1 MFHCPDQNHY
11 DLRSRF
17 MKTLIKNCRLVSPD
31 VDLANASILLA
42 EGKIAGIY
50 TGDSLPAAD
59 RVIEAA
65 GLIAMPGFVDVH
77 CHGRNNFDFCDAL
90 TEGVNTIAKG
100 KLSEGVTTLLPT
112 TLTLPETD
120 LAATLKS
127 VASYDGKGC
136 KLPGVHLEGPF
147 INPKC
152 TGAQNPAFVRK
163 PDVEE
168 VKRLNAIYPV
178 LKVSFAVEQPGA
190 EQLCE
195 DLRNLGITPS
205 CVHSAANYT
214 QFKAAYAKGLRN
226 LSHFCNQMTPLH
238 HRDIGLV
245 GAGLLNDGVSI
256 ELICDKLHVSPEMIA
271 LVFKVKDAAHIQL
284 ISDAMRASGMPNG
297 EYTLGGLPVIVK
309 DGAARLKEGG
319 ALAGS
324 TLKIVDALHN
334 VAEITDLPLKELV
347 KSTSFAQAQAL
358 GLAGIG
364 KLEAGY
370 LADLVLLTEDFQ
382 VSKTLV
388 DGVVRYE
395 A

>member
-1 MFHCPDQNHY
+1 
-11 DLRSRF
+11 
-17 MKTLIKNCRLVSPD
+17 MKTLIKNCRLISPD
-31 VDLANASILLA
+31 LDLADASILI
-42 EGKIAGIY
+42 ESGKIAGIF
-50 TGDSLPAAD
+50 TASSLPAAD
-59 RVIEAA
+59 RIVDAA
-65 GLIAMPGFVDVH
+65 GLTAMPGFVDVH

-90 TEGVNTIAKG
+90 VDGVNTIARE
-100 KLSEGVTTLLPT
+100 KLAEGVTTLLPT
-112 TLTLPETD
+112 TLTLPEAD

-127 VASYDGKGC
+127 VAAYDGRGC

-178 LKVSFAVEQPGA
+178 LKVSFAVEEEGGDR
-190 EQLCE
+190 LCE
-195 DLRNLGITPS
+195 ELRNLGITPS
-205 CVHSAANYT
+205 CVHSAANYS
-214 QFKAAYAKGLRN
+214 QFKAGYAKGLRN

-245 GAGLLNDGVSI
+245 GAGLLNDGVFI
-256 ELICDKLHVSPEMIA
+256 EFICDRLHISPDMIA
-271 LVFKVKDAAHIQL
+271 LVFKVKDAGHIQL

-297 EYTLGGLPVIVK
+297 EYTLGGLPVIVQG
-309 DGAARLKEGG
+309 GAARLKEGG

-324 TLKIVDALHN
+324 TLQIMDALRN
-334 VAEITDLPLKELV
+334 VAEITSLPLKELV

-358 GLAGIG
+358 GLPGIG
-364 KLEAGY
+364 KLEPGY
-370 LADLVLLTEDFQ
+370 QADIVLLTREFK

-388 DGVVRYE
+388 DGEIRYE

>member
-1 MFHCPDQNHY
+1 
-11 DLRSRF
+11 

-31 VDLANASILLA
+31 LDLADASILIEA
-42 EGKIAGIY
+42 GKIAGIF
-50 TGDSLPAAD
+50 TASSLPAAD
-59 RVIEAA
+59 RTVDAA
-65 GLIAMPGFVDVH
+65 GLTAMPGFVDVH

-90 TEGVNTIAKG
+90 VDGVNTIARE
-100 KLSEGVTTLLPT
+100 KLAEGVTTLLPT
-112 TLTLPETD
+112 TLTLPEAD

-127 VASYDGKGC
+127 VAAYDGKGC

-178 LKVSFAVEQPGA
+178 LKVSFAVEEEGGDR
-190 EQLCE
+190 LCE
-195 DLRNLGITPS
+195 ELRNLGITPS
-205 CVHSAANYT
+205 CVHSAASYG
-214 QFKAAYAKGLRN
+214 QFKAGYAKGLRN

-245 GAGLLNDGVSI
+245 GAGLLNDGVFI
-256 ELICDKLHVSPEMIA
+256 EFICDKLHISPDMIA
-271 LVFKVKDAAHIQL
+271 LVFKVKDAGHIQL

-297 EYTLGGLPVIVK
+297 EYTLGGLPVIVQG
-309 DGAARLKEGG
+309 GAARLKEGG

-324 TLKIVDALHN
+324 TLQIMDALRN
-334 VAEITDLPLKELV
+334 VAEITSLPLKELV
-347 KSTSFAQAQAL
+347 KSTSFAQTQAL
-358 GLAGIG
+358 GLPGIG
-364 KLEAGY
+364 KLEPGY
-370 LADLVLLTEDFQ
+370 QADIVLLTREFK

-388 DGVVRYE
+388 DGEIRYE

>member
-1 MFHCPDQNHY
+1 
-11 DLRSRF
+11 

-31 VDLANASILLA
+31 LDLADASILIEA
-42 EGKIAGIY
+42 GKITGIF
-50 TGDSLPAAD
+50 TASSLPAAD
-59 RVIEAA
+59 RTVDAA
-65 GLIAMPGFVDVH
+65 GLTAMPGFVDVH

-90 TEGVNTIAKG
+90 VDGVNTIARE
-100 KLSEGVTTLLPT
+100 KLAEGVTTLLPT
-112 TLTLPETD
+112 TLTLPEAD

-127 VASYDGKGC
+127 VAAYDGKGC

-168 VKRLNAIYPV
+168 VKRLNAISPV
-178 LKVSFAVEQPGA
+178 LKVSFAVEEEGGDR
-190 EQLCE
+190 LCE
-195 DLRNLGITPS
+195 ELRNLGITPS
-205 CVHSAANYT
+205 CVHSAASYG
-214 QFKAAYAKGLRN
+214 QFKAGYAKGLRN

-245 GAGLLNDGVSI
+245 GAGLLNDGVFI
-256 ELICDKLHVSPEMIA
+256 EFICDKLHISPDMIA
-271 LVFKVKDAAHIQL
+271 LVFKVKDAGHIQL

-297 EYTLGGLPVIVK
+297 EYTLGGLPVIVQG
-309 DGAARLKEGG
+309 GAARLKEGG

-324 TLKIVDALHN
+324 TLQIMDALRN
-334 VAEITDLPLKELV
+334 VAEITSLPLKELV

-358 GLAGIG
+358 GLPGIG
-364 KLEAGY
+364 KLEPGY
-370 LADLVLLTEDFQ
+370 QADIVLLTREFK

-388 DGVVRYE
+388 DGEIRYE

>member
-1 MFHCPDQNHY
+1 
-11 DLRSRF
+11 

-31 VDLANASILLA
+31 LDLADASILIEA
-42 EGKIAGIY
+42 GKITGIF
-50 TGDSLPAAD
+50 TASSLPAAD
-59 RVIEAA
+59 RTVDAA
-65 GLIAMPGFVDVH
+65 GLTAMPGFVDVH

-90 TEGVNTIAKG
+90 VDGVNTIARE
-100 KLSEGVTTLLPT
+100 KLAEGVTTLLPT
-112 TLTLPETD
+112 TLTLPEAD

-127 VASYDGKGC
+127 VAAYDGKGC

-152 TGAQNPAFVRK
+152 TGAQNPVFVRK

-178 LKVSFAVEQPGA
+178 LKVSFAVEEEGGDR
-190 EQLCE
+190 LCE
-195 DLRNLGITPS
+195 ELRNLGITPS
-205 CVHSAANYT
+205 CVHSAASYG
-214 QFKAAYAKGLRN
+214 QFKAGYAKGLRN

-245 GAGLLNDGVSI
+245 GAGLLNDGVFI
-256 ELICDKLHVSPEMIA
+256 EFICDKLHISPDMIA
-271 LVFKVKDAAHIQL
+271 LVFKVKDAGHIQL

-297 EYTLGGLPVIVK
+297 EYTLGGLPVIVQG
-309 DGAARLKEGG
+309 GAARLKEGG

-324 TLKIVDALHN
+324 TLQIMDALRN
-334 VAEITDLPLKELV
+334 VAEITSLPLKELV

-358 GLAGIG
+358 GLPGIG
-364 KLEAGY
+364 KLEPGY
-370 LADLVLLTEDFQ
+370 QADIVLLTREFK

-388 DGVVRYE
+388 DGEIRYE

>member
-1 MFHCPDQNHY
+1 
-11 DLRSRF
+11 

-31 VDLANASILLA
+31 LDLADASILIEA
-42 EGKIAGIY
+42 GKITGIF
-50 TGDSLPAAD
+50 TASSLPAAD
-59 RVIEAA
+59 RTVDAA
-65 GLIAMPGFVDVH
+65 GLTAMPGFVDVH

-90 TEGVNTIAKG
+90 VDGVNTIARE
-100 KLSEGVTTLLPT
+100 KLAEGVTTLLPT
-112 TLTLPETD
+112 TLTLPEAD

-127 VASYDGKGC
+127 VAAYDGKGC

-178 LKVSFAVEQPGA
+178 LKVSFAVEEEGGDR
-190 EQLCE
+190 LCE
-195 DLRNLGITPS
+195 ELRNLGITPS
-205 CVHSAANYT
+205 CVHSAASYG
-214 QFKAAYAKGLRN
+214 QFKAGYAKGLRN

-245 GAGLLNDGVSI
+245 GAGLLNDGVFI
-256 ELICDKLHVSPEMIA
+256 EFICDKLHISPDMIA
-271 LVFKVKDAAHIQL
+271 LVFKVKDAGHIQL

-297 EYTLGGLPVIVK
+297 EYTLGGLPVIVQG
-309 DGAARLKEGG
+309 GAARLKEGG

-324 TLKIVDALHN
+324 TLQIMDALRN
-334 VAEITDLPLKELV
+334 VAEITSLPLKELV

-358 GLAGIG
+358 GLPGIG
-364 KLEAGY
+364 KLEPGY
-370 LADLVLLTEDFQ
+370 QADIVLLTGEFK

-388 DGVVRYE
+388 DGEIRYE

>member
-1 MFHCPDQNHY
+1 
-11 DLRSRF
+11 

-31 VDLANASILLA
+31 LDLADASILIEA
-42 EGKIAGIY
+42 GKIAGIF
-50 TGDSLPAAD
+50 TASSLPAAD
-59 RVIEAA
+59 RTVDAA
-65 GLIAMPGFVDVH
+65 GLTAMPGFVDVH

-90 TEGVNTIAKG
+90 VDGVNTIARE
-100 KLSEGVTTLLPT
+100 KLAEGVTTLLPT
-112 TLTLPETD
+112 TLTLPEAD
-120 LAATLKS
+120 LVATLKS
-127 VASYDGKGC
+127 VAAYDGKGC

-178 LKVSFAVEQPGA
+178 LKVSFAVEEEGGDR
-190 EQLCE
+190 LCE
-195 DLRNLGITPS
+195 ELRNLGITPS
-205 CVHSAANYT
+205 CVHSAASYG
-214 QFKAAYAKGLRN
+214 QFKAGYAKGLRN

-245 GAGLLNDGVSI
+245 GAGLLNDGVFI
-256 ELICDKLHVSPEMIA
+256 EFICDKLHISPDLIA
-271 LVFKVKDAAHIQL
+271 LVFKVKDAGHIQL

-297 EYTLGGLPVIVK
+297 EYTLGGLPVIVQG
-309 DGAARLKEGG
+309 GAARLKEGG

-324 TLKIVDALHN
+324 TLQIMDALRN
-334 VAEITDLPLKELV
+334 VAEITSLPLKELV

-358 GLAGIG
+358 GLPGIG
-364 KLEAGY
+364 KLEPGY
-370 LADLVLLTEDFQ
+370 QADIVLLTREFK

-388 DGVVRYE
+388 DGEIRYE

>member
-1 MFHCPDQNHY
+1 
-11 DLRSRF
+11 

-31 VDLANASILLA
+31 LDLADASILIEA
-42 EGKIAGIY
+42 GKIAGIF
-50 TGDSLPAAD
+50 TASSLPAAD
-59 RVIEAA
+59 RTVDAA
-65 GLIAMPGFVDVH
+65 GLTAMPGFVDVH

-90 TEGVNTIAKG
+90 VDGVNTIARE
-100 KLSEGVTTLLPT
+100 KLAEGVTTLLPT
-112 TLTLPETD
+112 TLTLPEAD

-127 VASYDGKGC
+127 VAAYDGKGC

-178 LKVSFAVEQPGA
+178 LKVSFAVEEEGGDR
-190 EQLCE
+190 LCE
-195 DLRNLGITPS
+195 ELRNLGIPPS
-205 CVHSAANYT
+205 CVHSAASYG
-214 QFKAAYAKGLRN
+214 QFKAGYAKGLRN

-245 GAGLLNDGVSI
+245 GAGLLNDGVFI
-256 ELICDKLHVSPEMIA
+256 EFICDKLHISPDMIA
-271 LVFKVKDAAHIQL
+271 LVFKVKDAGHIQL

-297 EYTLGGLPVIVK
+297 EYTLGGLPVIVQG
-309 DGAARLKEGG
+309 GAARLKEGG

-324 TLKIVDALHN
+324 TLQIMDALRN
-334 VAEITDLPLKELV
+334 VAEITSLPLKELV

-358 GLAGIG
+358 GLPGIG
-364 KLEAGY
+364 KLEPGY
-370 LADLVLLTEDFQ
+370 QADIVLLTREFK

-388 DGVVRYE
+388 DGEIRYE

>member
-1 MFHCPDQNHY
+1 
-11 DLRSRF
+11 

-31 VDLANASILLA
+31 LDLADPSILIEA
-42 EGKIAGIY
+42 GKIAGIF
-50 TGDSLPAAD
+50 TASSLPAAD
-59 RVIEAA
+59 RTVDAA
-65 GLIAMPGFVDVH
+65 GLTAMPGFVDVH

-90 TEGVNTIAKG
+90 VDGVNTIARE
-100 KLSEGVTTLLPT
+100 KLAEGVTTLLPT
-112 TLTLPETD
+112 TLTLPEAD

-127 VASYDGKGC
+127 VAAYDGRGC

-178 LKVSFAVEQPGA
+178 LKVSFAVEEEGGDR
-190 EQLCE
+190 LCE
-195 DLRNLGITPS
+195 ELRNLGITPS
-205 CVHSAANYT
+205 CVHSAANYS
-214 QFKAAYAKGLRN
+214 QFKAGYAKGLRN

-245 GAGLLNDGVSI
+245 GAGLLNDGVFI
-256 ELICDKLHVSPEMIA
+256 EFICDKLHISPDMIA
-271 LVFKVKDAAHIQL
+271 LVFKVKDAGHIQL

-297 EYTLGGLPVIVK
+297 EYTLGGLPVIVQG
-309 DGAARLKEGG
+309 GAARLKEGG

-324 TLKIVDALHN
+324 TLQIMDALRN
-334 VAEITDLPLKELV
+334 VAEITSLPLKELV

-358 GLAGIG
+358 GLPGIG
-364 KLEAGY
+364 KLEPGY
-370 LADLVLLTEDFQ
+370 QADIVLLTREFK

-388 DGVVRYE
+388 DGEIRYE

>member
-1 MFHCPDQNHY
+1 
-11 DLRSRF
+11 

-31 VDLANASILLA
+31 LDLADASILIEA
-42 EGKIAGIY
+42 GKIAGIF
-50 TGDSLPAAD
+50 TASSLPTAD
-59 RVIEAA
+59 RTVDAA
-65 GLIAMPGFVDVH
+65 GLTAMPGFVDVH

-90 TEGVNTIAKG
+90 VDGVNTIARE
-100 KLSEGVTTLLPT
+100 KLAEGVTTLLPT
-112 TLTLPETD
+112 TLTLPEAD

-127 VASYDGKGC
+127 VAAYDGKGC

-178 LKVSFAVEQPGA
+178 LKVSFAVEEEGGDR
-190 EQLCE
+190 LCE
-195 DLRNLGITPS
+195 ELRNLGITPS
-205 CVHSAANYT
+205 CVHSAASYG
-214 QFKAAYAKGLRN
+214 QFKAGYAKGLRN

-245 GAGLLNDGVSI
+245 GAGLLNDGVFI
-256 ELICDKLHVSPEMIA
+256 EFICDKLHISPDMIA
-271 LVFKVKDAAHIQL
+271 LVFKVKDAGHIQL

-297 EYTLGGLPVIVK
+297 EYTLGGLPVIVQG
-309 DGAARLKEGG
+309 GAARLKEGG

-324 TLKIVDALHN
+324 TLQIMDALRN
-334 VAEITDLPLKELV
+334 VAEITSLPLKELV

-358 GLAGIG
+358 GLPGIG
-364 KLEAGY
+364 KLEPGY
-370 LADLVLLTEDFQ
+370 QADIVLLTREFK

-388 DGVVRYE
+388 DGEIRYE

>member
-1 MFHCPDQNHY
+1 
-11 DLRSRF
+11 

-31 VDLANASILLA
+31 LDLADASILIEA
-42 EGKIAGIY
+42 GKITGIF
-50 TGDSLPAAD
+50 TASSLPAAD
-59 RVIEAA
+59 RTVDAA
-65 GLIAMPGFVDVH
+65 GLTAMPGFVDVH

-90 TEGVNTIAKG
+90 VDGVNTIARE
-100 KLSEGVTTLLPT
+100 KLAEGVTTLLPT
-112 TLTLPETD
+112 TLTLPEAD

-127 VASYDGKGC
+127 VAAYDGKGC

-178 LKVSFAVEQPGA
+178 LKVSFAVEEEGGDR
-190 EQLCE
+190 LCE
-195 DLRNLGITPS
+195 ELRNLGITPS
-205 CVHSAANYT
+205 CVHSAASYG
-214 QFKAAYAKGLRN
+214 QFKAGYAKGLRN

-245 GAGLLNDGVSI
+245 GAGLLNDGVFI
-256 ELICDKLHVSPEMIA
+256 EFICDKLHVSPDMIA
-271 LVFKVKDAAHIQL
+271 LVFKVKDAGHIQL

-297 EYTLGGLPVIVK
+297 EYTLGGLPVIVQG
-309 DGAARLKEGG
+309 GAARLKEGG

-324 TLKIVDALHN
+324 TLQIMDALRN
-334 VAEITDLPLKELV
+334 VAEITSLPLKELV

-358 GLAGIG
+358 GLSGIG
-364 KLEAGY
+364 KLEPGY
-370 LADLVLLTEDFQ
+370 QADIVLLTKEFK

-388 DGVVRYE
+388 DGEIRYE
-395 A
+395 N

>member
-1 MFHCPDQNHY
+1 
-11 DLRSRF
+11 

-31 VDLANASILLA
+31 LDLADASILIEA
-42 EGKIAGIY
+42 GKIAGMF
-50 TGDSLPAAD
+50 TASSLPAAD
-59 RVIEAA
+59 RTVDAS
-65 GLIAMPGFVDVH
+65 GLTAMPGFVDVH

-90 TEGVNTIAKG
+90 VDGVNTIARE
-100 KLSEGVTTLLPT
+100 KLAEGVTTLLPT
-112 TLTLPETD
+112 TLTLPEAD

-127 VASYDGKGC
+127 VAAYDGRGC

-178 LKVSFAVEQPGA
+178 LKVSFAVEEEGGDR
-190 EQLCE
+190 LCE
-195 DLRNLGITPS
+195 ELRNLGITPS
-205 CVHSAANYT
+205 CVHSAANYS
-214 QFKAAYAKGLRN
+214 QFKAGYAKGLRN

-245 GAGLLNDGVSI
+245 GAGLLNDGVFI
-256 ELICDKLHVSPEMIA
+256 EFICDKLHISPDMIA
-271 LVFKVKDAAHIQL
+271 LVFKVKDAGHIQL

-297 EYTLGGLPVIVK
+297 EYTLGGLPVIVQG
-309 DGAARLKEGG
+309 GAARLKEGG

-324 TLKIVDALHN
+324 TLQIMDALRN
-334 VAEITDLPLKELV
+334 VAEITSLPLKELV

-358 GLAGIG
+358 GLPGIG
-364 KLEAGY
+364 KLEPGY
-370 LADLVLLTEDFQ
+370 QADIVLLTREFK

-388 DGVVRYE
+388 DGEIRYE

>member
-1 MFHCPDQNHY
+1 
-11 DLRSRF
+11 
-17 MKTLIKNCRLVSPD
+17 MKTLINNCRLVSPD
-31 VDLANASILLA
+31 LDLADASILIEA
-42 EGKIAGIY
+42 GKIAGIF
-50 TGDSLPAAD
+50 TASSLPAAD
-59 RVIEAA
+59 RTVDAA
-65 GLIAMPGFVDVH
+65 GLTAMPGFVDVH

-90 TEGVNTIAKG
+90 VDGVNTIARE
-100 KLSEGVTTLLPT
+100 KLAEGVTTLLPT
-112 TLTLPETD
+112 TLTLPEAD

-127 VASYDGKGC
+127 VAAYDGKGC

-178 LKVSFAVEQPGA
+178 LKVSFAVEEEGGDR
-190 EQLCE
+190 LCE
-195 DLRNLGITPS
+195 ELRNLGITPS
-205 CVHSAANYT
+205 CVHSAASYG
-214 QFKAAYAKGLRN
+214 QFKAGYAKGLRN

-245 GAGLLNDGVSI
+245 GAGLLNDGVFI
-256 ELICDKLHVSPEMIA
+256 EFICDKLHISPDMIA
-271 LVFKVKDAAHIQL
+271 LVFKVKDAGHIQL

-297 EYTLGGLPVIVK
+297 EYTLGGLPVIVQG
-309 DGAARLKEGG
+309 GAARLKEGG

-324 TLKIVDALHN
+324 TLQIMDALRN
-334 VAEITDLPLKELV
+334 VAEITSLPLKELV

-358 GLAGIG
+358 GLPGIG
-364 KLEAGY
+364 KLEPGY
-370 LADLVLLTEDFQ
+370 QADIVLLTREFK

-388 DGVVRYE
+388 DGEIRYE

>member
-1 MFHCPDQNHY
+1 
-11 DLRSRF
+11 

-31 VDLANASILLA
+31 LDLADASILIEA
-42 EGKIAGIY
+42 GKITGIF
-50 TGDSLPAAD
+50 TASSLPAAD
-59 RVIEAA
+59 RTVDAA
-65 GLIAMPGFVDVH
+65 GLTAMPGFVDVH

-90 TEGVNTIAKG
+90 VDGVNTIARE
-100 KLSEGVTTLLPT
+100 KLAEGVTTLLPT
-112 TLTLPETD
+112 TLTLPEAD

-127 VASYDGKGC
+127 VAAYDGKGC

-178 LKVSFAVEQPGA
+178 LKVSFAVEEEGGDR
-190 EQLCE
+190 LCE
-195 DLRNLGITPS
+195 ELRNLGITPS
-205 CVHSAANYT
+205 CVHSAASYG
-214 QFKAAYAKGLRN
+214 QFKAGYAKGLRN

-245 GAGLLNDGVSI
+245 GAGLLNDGDFI
-256 ELICDKLHVSPEMIA
+256 EFICDKLHISPDMIA
-271 LVFKVKDAAHIQL
+271 LVFKVKDAGHIQL

-297 EYTLGGLPVIVK
+297 EYTLGGLPVIVQG
-309 DGAARLKEGG
+309 GAARLKEGG

-324 TLKIVDALHN
+324 TLQIMDALRN
-334 VAEITDLPLKELV
+334 VAEITSLPLKELV

-358 GLAGIG
+358 GLPGIG
-364 KLEAGY
+364 KLEPGY
-370 LADLVLLTEDFQ
+370 QADIVLLTREFK

-388 DGVVRYE
+388 DGEIRYE

>member
-1 MFHCPDQNHY
+1 
-11 DLRSRF
+11 

-31 VDLANASILLA
+31 LDLADASILIEA
-42 EGKIAGIY
+42 GKIAGIF
-50 TGDSLPAAD
+50 TASSLPAAD
-59 RVIEAA
+59 RTVDAA
-65 GLIAMPGFVDVH
+65 GLTAMPGFVDVH

-90 TEGVNTIAKG
+90 VDGVNTIARE
-100 KLSEGVTTLLPT
+100 KLAEGVTTLLPT
-112 TLTLPETD
+112 TLTLPEAD

-127 VASYDGKGC
+127 VAAYDGKGC

-178 LKVSFAVEQPGA
+178 LKVSFAVEEEGGDR
-190 EQLCE
+190 LCE
-195 DLRNLGITPS
+195 ELRNLGITPS
-205 CVHSAANYT
+205 CVHSAANYS
-214 QFKAAYAKGLRN
+214 QFKAGYAKGLRN

-245 GAGLLNDGVSI
+245 GAGLLNDGVFI
-256 ELICDKLHVSPEMIA
+256 EFICDKLHISPDMIA
-271 LVFKVKDAAHIQL
+271 LVFKVKDAGHIQL

-297 EYTLGGLPVIVK
+297 EYTLGGLPVIVQG
-309 DGAARLKEGG
+309 GAARLKEGG

-324 TLKIVDALHN
+324 TLQIMDALRN
-334 VAEITDLPLKELV
+334 VAEITSLPLKELV

-358 GLAGIG
+358 GLPGIG
-364 KLEAGY
+364 KLEPGY
-370 LADLVLLTEDFQ
+370 QADIVLLTREFK

-388 DGVVRYE
+388 DGEIRYE

>member
-1 MFHCPDQNHY
+1 
-11 DLRSRF
+11 

-31 VDLANASILLA
+31 LDLADASILIEA
-42 EGKIAGIY
+42 GKIAGIF
-50 TGDSLPAAD
+50 TASSLPAAD
-59 RVIEAA
+59 RTVDAA
-65 GLIAMPGFVDVH
+65 GLTAMPGFVDVH

-90 TEGVNTIAKG
+90 VDGVNTIARE
-100 KLSEGVTTLLPT
+100 KLPEGVTTLLPT
-112 TLTLPETD
+112 TLTLPEAD

-127 VASYDGKGC
+127 VAAYDGRGC

-178 LKVSFAVEQPGA
+178 LKVSFAVEEEGGDR
-190 EQLCE
+190 LCE
-195 DLRNLGITPS
+195 ELRNLGITPS
-205 CVHSAANYT
+205 CVHSAANYS
-214 QFKAAYAKGLRN
+214 QFKAGYAKGLRN

-245 GAGLLNDGVSI
+245 GAGLLNDGVFI
-256 ELICDKLHVSPEMIA
+256 EFICDKLHISPDMIA
-271 LVFKVKDAAHIQL
+271 LVFKVKDAGHIQL

-297 EYTLGGLPVIVK
+297 EYTLGGLPVIVQG
-309 DGAARLKEGG
+309 GAARLKEGG

-324 TLKIVDALHN
+324 TLQIMDALRN
-334 VAEITDLPLKELV
+334 VAEITSLPLKELV

-358 GLAGIG
+358 GLPGIG
-364 KLEAGY
+364 KLEPGY
-370 LADLVLLTEDFQ
+370 QADIVLLTREFK

-388 DGVVRYE
+388 DGEIRYE

>member
-1 MFHCPDQNHY
+1 
-11 DLRSRF
+11 

-31 VDLANASILLA
+31 LDLADASILIEA
-42 EGKIAGIY
+42 GKIAGIF
-50 TGDSLPAAD
+50 TASSLPAAD
-59 RVIEAA
+59 RTVDAA
-65 GLIAMPGFVDVH
+65 GLTAMPGFVDVH

-90 TEGVNTIAKG
+90 VDGVNTIARE
-100 KLSEGVTTLLPT
+100 KLAEGVTTLLPT
-112 TLTLPETD
+112 TLPLPEAD
-120 LAATLKS
+120 LVATLKS
-127 VASYDGKGC
+127 VAAYDGKGC

-178 LKVSFAVEQPGA
+178 LKVSFAVEEEGGDR
-190 EQLCE
+190 LCE
-195 DLRNLGITPS
+195 ELRNLGITPS
-205 CVHSAANYT
+205 CVHSAASYG
-214 QFKAAYAKGLRN
+214 QFKAGYAKGLRN

-245 GAGLLNDGVSI
+245 GAGLLNDGVFI
-256 ELICDKLHVSPEMIA
+256 EFICDKLHISPDMIA
-271 LVFKVKDAAHIQL
+271 LVFKVKDAGHIQL

-297 EYTLGGLPVIVK
+297 EYTLGGLPVIVQG
-309 DGAARLKEGG
+309 GAARLKEGG

-324 TLKIVDALHN
+324 TLQIMDALRN
-334 VAEITDLPLKELV
+334 VAEITSLPLKELV

-358 GLAGIG
+358 GLPGIG
-364 KLEAGY
+364 KLEPGY
-370 LADLVLLTEDFQ
+370 QADIVLLTREFK

-388 DGVVRYE
+388 DGEIRYE